1 MDEDLDQD
9 LIDEGRPFQA
19 SDQAK
24 RHLGSGDIIEAV
36 RGKLCYERSE
46 ISSKPA
52 SNNKFNAVQF
62 KKRIFINQIQ

>member
-9 LIDEGRPFQA
+9 LIDEGRPFQ
-19 SDQAK
+19 DQAK
-24 RHLGSGDIIEAV
+24 RHLGSGDISEAV
-36 RGKLCYERSE
+36 RAKLCNERSE